1 MNKITEI
8 ISGLTVE
15 QIIDIVVAICVMILF
30 RALSSTVAEVIV
42 KIFMKKTKERKKP
55 KANPFYLPLKTVI
68 TFIGIYIAINIL
80 INTLQMSVQGAAI
93 VTKITRISLIAFVAK
108 AFGEWLDVKDGV
120 FKKIKSKNDKEL
132 DETTTKLIFR
142 TIKIIIY
149 IIAGF
154 MIISEL
160 GYNISG
166 FITGL
171 GISGIVITLAAQD
184 TAKSIIGGIAI
195 FIDRPFKIGD
205 YIKVGE
211 HEGTV
216 EEIKFRSTSIRTLE
230 NSVLHIPNSEMST
243 LAIVNYSEIVTRRY
257 YTELVIK
264 LNTELKSMNNLE
276 KRIKNMLES
285 NEYVVKGTEHVNF
298 EKISDNGM
306 NMMISAYVYESEY
319 FKFLDIKEI
328 INYKI
333 VDILREENIELAY
346 NTQTVHLKNES

>member
-55 KANPFYLPLKTVI
+55 KANAFYLPLKTVI

-80 INTLQMSVQGAAI
+80 INTLQMSMQGAAI
-93 VTKITRISLIAFVAK
+93 VTKIIRISLIAFVAK

-195 FIDRPFKIGD
+195 FIDRPFKVGD

-243 LAIVNYSEIVTRRY
+243 LAIINYSEIITRRY
-257 YTELVIK
+257 YTELVIE
-264 LNTELKSMNNLE
+264 LNTELTRMSNLE
-276 KRIKNMLES
+276 KRIKNMLAS

-333 VDILREENIELAY
+333 VDILREENIELSY

>member
-15 QIIDIVVAICVMILF
+15 QIIDVVVAICVMILF

-68 TFIGIYIAINIL
+68 TFMGIYIAINIL

-93 VTKITRISLIAFVAK
+93 VTKIIRISLIAFVAK

-142 TIKIIIY
+142 TLKIIIY

-171 GISGIVITLAAQD
+171 GIGGIVITLAAQD
-184 TAKSIIGGIAI
+184 TAKSIMGGIAI

-230 NSVLHIPNSEMST
+230 NSVLHIPNSEMSI

-306 NMMISAYVYESEY
+306 NLIISAYVYESEY